1 MTGSIEVVYRG
12 IFQKTLGQRITRGI
26 VLAAVKEGRVGIS
39 FGRYGDSPERN
50 GIPAKSFAVVA
61 DNEEELQT
69 YLSRYEPTDNDVTV
83 AVDDTLCKGVESWA
97 WYGLQ
102 PINKLTRPGGVVLT
116 TSMQSP
122 EEILEDC
129 HRKDTE
135 WSLAVLK
142 GIASFSG
149 LWVYKDDH
157 TDVRVLGAIARLA
170 PHVVKLESVEAA
182 IRDEWN
188 DELKVTS
195 ARKAYERVEARKVR
209 PDEGNPER
217 PYEFQLPKWWE
228 MKEGLVIPGIPVQ
241 QDVEGWEGGYRPG
254 RNPTFKKF
262 ATRTM
267 RPVIDFEIC
276 TKCTLCWLQ
285 CPDSCFDVTPTGHYD
300 ANMEACCGC
309 GVCEAV
315 CPVEN
320 CVTMVNESAFGDN
333 ASQFEMYE
341 KDKDTYKSW
350 LKGKIEDKAT
360 TDRSH
365 GFQLRGKYEEE
376 VQEII
381 REVTK

>member
-116 TSMQSP
+116 PSMQSP

-157 TDVRVLGAIARLA
+157 TDVRVLGAIARIA

-267 RPVIDFEIC
+267 RPVVDFEIC

>member
-1 MTGSIEVVYRG
+1 
-12 IFQKTLGQRITRGI
+12 
-26 VLAAVKEGRVGIS
+26 
-39 FGRYGDSPERN
+39 
-50 GIPAKSFAVVA
+50 
-61 DNEEELQT
+61 
-69 YLSRYEPTDNDVTV
+69 
-83 AVDDTLCKGVESWA
+83 
-97 WYGLQ
+97 
-102 PINKLTRPGGVVLT
+102 
-116 TSMQSP
+116 
-122 EEILEDC
+122 
-129 HRKDTE
+129 
-135 WSLAVLK
+135 
-142 GIASFSG
+142 
-149 LWVYKDDH
+149 
-157 TDVRVLGAIARLA
+157 
-170 PHVVKLESVEAA
+170 
-182 IRDEWN
+182 
-188 DELKVTS
+188 
-195 ARKAYERVEARKVR
+195 
-209 PDEGNPER
+209 
-217 PYEFQLPKWWE
+217 

-360 TDRSH
+360 TDRYH

>member
-61 DNEEELQT
+61 DNEEDLQE

-102 PINKLTRPGGVVLT
+102 PINKLTRSGGTVLT

-122 EEILEDC
+122 EELLEDC